1 MKADFASTVQKA
13 LDKIGRS
20 NGTAPPKSQDPAD
33 EKLHMYYID
42 KIAESFFKK
51 RAEQSLI
58 ECAEHLQSHTNVI
71 EAAKKKKSKQE
82 AVICQT
88 ENYTM
93 SFSTNTPA
101 RRFSQEKLKIKLA
114 KMGWPKAQIDELI
127 EASMDTNEPAKSY
140 KVIPNITSED

>member
-58 ECAEHLQSHTNVI
+58 ECAEHLQAHQHVVDS
-71 EAAKKKKSKQE
+71 AKKLKKKQE
-82 AVICQT
+82 STICQT
-88 ENYTM
+88 ENYIMT
-93 SFSTNTPA
+93 FSANTPA
-101 RRFSQEKLKIKLA
+101 NRFSQEKLRVLLA
-114 KMGWPKAQIDELI
+114 KRGWPKDQVDELM
-127 EASMDTNEPAKSY
+127 EAAMDTNEPAKSY
-140 KVIPNITSED
+140 KVIPVVTGDE